1 MKRPQV
7 DFIIPSMENEAE
19 GMILHFDSVEDIDSV
34 IESLQEARAEL
45 EHLIEM
51 KRIRNHNK
59 RVRRNLRKKFG
70 SDIDLDVL
78 KVRDKIKTEELVVPK
93 IRPIH
98 TYEDLLK
105 KFDKKDDIVDDV
117 LKELAEF
124 DKLSEEEK
132 VKKIFDDYEKLDKA
146 TKELLKPIINGLKV
160 IVKAINE

>member
-7 DFIIPSMENEAE
+7 DFIIPSMENEDE
-19 GMILHFDSVEDIDSV
+19 GMVLHFTSIEEIDSV
-34 IESLQEARAEL
+34 IDILNEARAEL
-45 EHLIEM
+45 EYLIEM

-70 SDIDLDVL
+70 SNFDLDAL

-93 IRPIH
+93 IKPIPS
-98 TYEDLLK
+98 YEDLLK
-105 KFDKKDDIVDDV
+105 KFESKDDFVGDI
-117 LKELAEF
+117 LKEIAEF
-124 DKLSEEEK
+124 DKLPEK
-132 VKKIFDDYEKLDKA
+132 EKIKKIFDDYEKLDKA